1 MNSSCKIII
10 SSRYDRENIIWE
22 SITSIELP
30 DSIQKELNKL
40 AKEYRCIGWNE
51 EGLRMFFFERAIKK
65 ANNVY
70 FRIMSNEEVNDMI
83 YKFITQLNTNIKLEE
98 FIQNYL
104 NPEIEAEKGRIQRRI
119 EKEFIDRLPEDVREY
134 IEEIKNGFHK
144 YPDENQYISINFD
157 DIAELQQMLLRSDI
171 LFSEY
176 VYKEFLPSLNESVE
190 KAGYTVPETFKLK
203 VRQEKQA
210 SSSDVVKVKN
220 KMRGR
225 KPKINWQEVNRML
238 RFELTNCRSEY
249 ENNHKINKTKLAKKV
264 CNSYNLSETEKKTIY
279 KTIYKYLN
287 SDKCPDDIK
296 KLLG

>member
-1 MNSSCKIII
+1 MKRSRIII
-10 SSRYDRENIIWE
+10 SKKYDMKHKIVD

-30 DSIQKELNKL
+30 DNVQQELNKL
-40 AKEYRCIGWNE
+40 AEEYRCIGLDE
-51 EGLRMFFFERAIKK
+51 EGLRMFLFERAIKK

-70 FRIMSNEEVNDMI
+70 YRTLSNEEVNGII
-83 YKFITQLNTNIKLEE
+83 YKYITQLNTKNKLED

-104 NPEIEAEKGRIQRRI
+104 NPEIEVEKRSIQRNI
-119 EKEFIDRLPEDVREY
+119 ENEFIDRLPEDVREY

-144 YPDENQYISINFD
+144 YPDENQYISINFN
-157 DIAELQQMLLRSDI
+157 DIAELQQILLRSDI

-190 KAGYTVPETFKLK
+190 KEGFTVPETFKVK
-203 VRQEKQA
+203 VPQEKQA

-238 RFELTNCRSEY
+238 RFELTKCRYKY
-249 ENNHKINKTKLAKKV
+249 EKNNRVNKKALVRKV
-264 CNSYNLSETEKKTIY
+264 CDSYNISETGKKTSPE
-279 KTIYKYLN
+279 TIYRYLN
-287 SDKCPDDIK
+287 SDRCPSDIK
-296 KLLG
+296 KLLL